1 MFEEINKNTIN
12 NLIEYLIPILEKD
25 TQNIAYERSLFYILN
40 AVRRGGF
47 FYYDDNFFLVFA
59 KSYDKPDTLS
69 LIFFNKPEVFDKL
82 FKELL
87 KSNLLKNTE
96 VFIHHL
102 FKKTIDKLKREFPY
116 SLVVD
121 ENTAKKINAYPPEDN
136 YPQIIY
142 DLTSLPRFQNS
153 TFRKIMYLYDKLEK
167 CEGGFKQSIFEYFN
181 KAKKPLNEPEI
192 ITVVITDKTPYPVR
206 TFISYVFKK
215 IFKNWLG
222 EKNIPK
228 EIEQYYSEALK
239 NLFSLLTDS
248 TILSKV
254 QSQIIFRAHFDINL
268 EKGGLWIGE
277 FIPHKSLFIP
287 HILLTDYYYKNQY
300 VYLIWDMILYC
311 YTKNFMRINIGGCE
325 EEELFNI
332 KKAPEDLLGDKVK
345 ERKLYTLYILSN
357 RNGLRL

>member
-1 MFEEINKNTIN
+1 MFKEINKNTIN
-12 NLIEYLIPILEKD
+12 DLIEYLIKILEED
-25 TQNIAYERSLFYILN
+25 LQNIAYERSLFYILN
-40 AVRRGGF
+40 TVRRGGF

-59 KSYDKPDTLS
+59 KSYDKPNTLS
-69 LIFFNKPEVFDKL
+69 LIFFNKPEVFDRL

-87 KSNLLKNTE
+87 KSKPLKNTDIF
-96 VFIHHL
+96 VHSL
-102 FKKTIDKLKREFPY
+102 FKKTIDKLKKEFPY

-121 ENTAKKINAYPPEDN
+121 ENTSKKINAYPLEDN

-153 TFRKIMYLYDKLEK
+153 AFEKIMYLYDALKK
-167 CEGGFKQSIFEYFN
+167 SKGSFKQSILEYLN

-192 ITVVITDKTPYPVR
+192 ITVVITDKISHAVR

-215 IFKNWLG
+215 IFKNWRD
-222 EKNIPK
+222 EKYIPK
-228 EIEQYYSEALK
+228 EMEKYYVEPIQ

-268 EKGGLWIGE
+268 EKGGLWVGE

-300 VYLIWDMILYC
+300 LYLIWDMILYC

-325 EEELFNI
+325 EEDLFNI

-345 ERKLYTLYILSN
+345 ERKLYTLYIPSN
-357 RNGLRL
+357 KNNKRL